1 ARSIPVSRRPAP
13 TIGTVSAIASN
24 ENLVHPANT
33 SADLGGVIVEADR
46 MDQFQRMGQMIDR
59 RFDV

>member
-1 ARSIPVSRRPAP
+1 
-13 TIGTVSAIASN
+13 VSAIASN

-33 SADLGGVIVEADR
+33 SADLGGVIVEADQ